1 MTMHPNDD
9 DLVLHYY
16 GELAGAE
23 EARTTSHLAS
33 CAACQRNYTRLQRVL
48 AAVDAAPQLEAPD
61 GFERIAWARLE
72 PALPGRRGGWLS
84 WFTVAPARLAWAS
97 GVAAL
102 VIAAFVAGRWLPSH
116 PAPSATTAAAS
127 NGQVRERILLVD
139 LGDHLDLSQMVLVE
153 LISAEGDGSVDISSE
168 QARAQQL
175 VAANRLYRETASATG
190 DAAIASLLDELERTL
205 VDIAAGPSTLTPAA
219 LRDIQQR
226 IESRGLLF
234 KVRIV
239 SSRVHQRQ
247 TTAFKNAQS

>member
-1 MTMHPNDD
+1 MHPNDD

-23 EARTTSHLAS
+23 EERTTAHLAS
-33 CAACQRNYTRLQRVL
+33 CAACQRSYTRLQRVL
-48 AAVDAAPQLEAPD
+48 AAVDAAPQPEAPE

-72 PALPGRRGGWLS
+72 PALPGRSRGWLS
-84 WFTVAPARLAWAS
+84 WFTESPARLAWAS

-102 VIAAFVAGRWLPSH
+102 VVAAFVAGRWLPSH
-116 PAPSATTAAAS
+116 PTPTTTTAAAAS
-127 NGQVRERILLVD
+127 SGQVRERILLVD

-153 LISAEGDGSVDISSE
+153 LVSAGGSGSVDISAE

-175 VAANRLYRETASATG
+175 IAANRLYRETASTTG

-205 VDIAAGPSTLTPAA
+205 VDIAAGPSTLTPEA
-219 LRDIQQR
+219 LQEIQQR
-226 IESRGLLF
+226 IESKGLLF

-247 TTAFKNAQS
+247 TAAFKNAQS